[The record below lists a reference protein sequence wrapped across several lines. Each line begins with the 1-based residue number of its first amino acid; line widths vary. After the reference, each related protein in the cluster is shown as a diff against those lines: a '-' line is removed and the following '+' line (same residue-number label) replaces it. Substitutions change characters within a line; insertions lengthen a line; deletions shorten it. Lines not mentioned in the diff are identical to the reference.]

1 MLRLWSSTVFV
12 ITRTLTDAIL
22 VVKLPIMYGFQQHLL
37 LIAFL
42 ILKPNLGH
50 YNKFGLHELDKLLRM
65 ALVNGSSPWVSDTDN
80 YLMQN

>member
-1 MLRLWSSTVFV
+1 MLLLWSSTVFV
-12 ITRTLTDAIL
+12 IMRTLTDAIL
-22 VVKLPIMYGFQQHLL
+22 VIKLPIMYGFQQHLL

-42 ILKPNLGH
+42 ILKPNP
-50 YNKFGLHELDKLLRM
+50 GLHELDTFLRM